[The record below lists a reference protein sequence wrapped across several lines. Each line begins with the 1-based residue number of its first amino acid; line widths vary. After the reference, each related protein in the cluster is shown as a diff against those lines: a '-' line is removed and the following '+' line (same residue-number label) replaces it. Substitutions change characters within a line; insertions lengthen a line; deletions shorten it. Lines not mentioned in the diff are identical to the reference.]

1 MPLCCAAVKTSR
13 RSECRRL
20 SGPTDYVKEDCAVRE
35 SFLFSRQFWRV
46 VRVTAKVPVW
56 SSDHKSTARG
66 DRVDLRALNR
76 ASVEAEAIKESE
88 TKKSKRS
95 LKPSDKAARK

>member
-35 SFLFSRQFWRV
+35 SFLFFRQFWRV
-46 VRVTAKVPVW
+46 VCVTAKVPVW